1 MSIRFLHLADLH
13 LGYRCS
19 YLADKSGER
28 KKDFYNAF
36 ASAVGFAID
45 SKNRIDFVLICGDL
59 FEQHNPDE
67 QTISFVQKH
76 FSNLQKHNIPVILI
90 PGTHDAYGYSHS
102 VYKKT
107 TLPGV
112 TVISNPAFQKAAG
125 IEIRSQKVHFYGFA
139 FDSSKT
145 AQPLENFIKT
155 DEDGIHISLLHC
167 SVIEN
172 PAIAVSEE
180 DVPISLEQ
188 IAKSK
193 MDYVALGHY
202 HNYHEYKRDSVTAV
216 YPGTLEG
223 KSFDE
228 TGDRYLVIVQ
238 IDKPAS
244 DVSSGSNIKIEK
256 KRFNL
261 KTLREEIID
270 FSTEKIETQEDL
282 ISYIIKFSDPNSLL
296 KIYLKGT
303 TEFVPN
309 TEILQSLLSDKFFY
323 LEVIDSSRV
332 FDSGLIHKIKD
343 EKTIRGIFVRKIME
357 KIEQSPT
364 DEREIF
370 ELALKIGVDEFTKQ

>member
-1 MSIRFLHLADLH
+1 MSIRFVHLADLH

-19 YLADKSGER
+19 YLADNSEER
-28 KKDFYNAF
+28 KNDFYNAF
-36 ASAVGFAID
+36 ASAVDFAID

-59 FEQHNPDE
+59 FEQHDPDG

-76 FSNLQKHNIPVILI
+76 FSNLQKNNIPVILI

-102 VYKKT
+102 VYKKRA
-107 TLPGV
+107 LPGV
-112 TVISNPAFQKAAG
+112 TVISNSAFQKAN
-125 IEIRSQKVHFYGFA
+125 EIDIRRQKVHFYGFA
-139 FDSSKT
+139 FDLSKT
-145 AQPLENFIKT
+145 TQPLENFVKT

-172 PAIAVSEE
+172 LAIEISEE

-202 HNYHEYKRDSVTAV
+202 HNYHKYECDSVTAV

-244 DVSSGSNIKIEK
+244 DVSRGSNIQIKK
-256 KRFNL
+256 KRFNS

-282 ISYIIKFSDPNSLL
+282 ISYITKVSDPNLLL
-296 KIYLKGT
+296 KIHLKGT

-309 TEILQSLLSDKFFY
+309 IEILQSLLGDKFFY
-323 LEVIDSSRV
+323 LEIIDSSRI

-343 EKTIRGIFVRKIME
+343 EKTIRGIFVRKMMQ
-357 KIEQSPT
+357 KIEQSLA
-364 DEREIF
+364 DEREIL
-370 ELALKIGVDEFTKQ
+370 ELALKLGVDEFTKQ

>member
-28 KKDFYNAF
+28 EKDFYNAF
-36 ASAVGFAID
+36 ASAIEFAID
-45 SKNRIDFVLICGDL
+45 RKNHIDFVLICGDL
-59 FEQHNPDE
+59 FEQHDPDE

-76 FSNLQKHNIPVILI
+76 FSKLQKNNIPAILI
-90 PGTHDAYGYSHS
+90 PGTHDAYGYSYS
-102 VYKKT
+102 VYKRT
-107 TLPGV
+107 ALPGV
-112 TVISNPAFQKAAG
+112 TVISNPAFQKATE
-125 IEIRSQKVHFYGFA
+125 IEIRSQKIHFYGFA

-145 AQPLENFIKT
+145 TQPLKNFAKT
-155 DEDGIHISLLHC
+155 DEDGIHIALLHC

-172 PAIAVSEE
+172 PAIAISEE
-180 DVPISLEQ
+180 DVPISLEE

-238 IDKPAS
+238 IDKSTTDAS
-244 DVSSGSNIKIEK
+244 PGSNIQIEK
-256 KRFNL
+256 KRFNS

-282 ISYIIKFSDPNSLL
+282 ISYITKVSDPNSLL
-296 KIYLKGT
+296 KVHLKGT
-303 TEFVPN
+303 TEFVPD
-309 TEILQSLLSDKFFY
+309 TEILQSHLSDKFFY
-323 LEVIDSSRV
+323 LEVIDSSRI

-343 EKTIRGIFVRKIME
+343 EKTIRGIFVRKIMQ
-357 KIEQSPT
+357 KIQQSPT
-364 DEREIF
+364 DEREIY
-370 ELALKIGVDEFTKQ
+370 ELALKLGVDEFTKQ